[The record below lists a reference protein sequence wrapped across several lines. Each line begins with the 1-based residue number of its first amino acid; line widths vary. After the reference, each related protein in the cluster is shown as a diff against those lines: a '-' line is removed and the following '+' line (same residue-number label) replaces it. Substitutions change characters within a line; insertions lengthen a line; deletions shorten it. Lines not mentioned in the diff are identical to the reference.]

1 VCPEYTETARQ
12 AHYQA
17 TIILWLIVDAA
28 GLPQNIRIQRPAG
41 MGFDEQAVHAVQ
53 MWKFEPAMKDGKPV
67 PVMIKV
73 EVNFRLY

>member
-1 VCPEYTETARQ
+1 
-12 AHYQA
+12 
-17 TIILWLIVDAA
+17 
-28 GLPQNIRIQRPAG
+28 